1 MKSKFMIAGLALA
14 APAWLADAAP
24 AEPPAQFE
32 AMLRCRAVTDDA
44 ARLACFDEAAA
55 ALDAAIA
62 SRDVVV
68 VDRKQIRESKR
79 TLFGLP
85 IPDLPLFGGGGDGPE
100 EEEITS
106 ITGTVRS
113 ASRDGDGR
121 WLVRLEEGSVWRQ
134 IDSRPLA
141 LRPKAGMEVEI
152 DRGALGSYRM
162 SVAGQP
168 GIKVRRES

>member
-1 MKSKFMIAGLALA
+1 MKQKILIAGLMLAAPGALA
-14 APAWLADAAP
+14 AA
-24 AEPPAQFE
+24 PPAQQPPEQFD
-32 AMLRCRAVTDDA
+32 AMLRCRAIADDS
-44 ARLACFDEAAA
+44 ARLACFDSAAA
-55 ALDAAIA
+55 SLQAAVA

-68 VDRKQIRESKR
+68 VDRNQIRESRR

-85 IPDLPLFGGGGDGPE
+85 IPDLPLFGGGDGEE
-100 EEEITS
+100 EEEIQS
-106 ITGTVRS
+106 ITGVVRS

-141 LRPKAGMEVEI
+141 LRPRAGMEVEI